1 MMDLRYF
8 SFDVAQLQIKDI
20 ERATLDS
27 VIRNTALRDFDV
39 SYFRS
44 FDVSQ
49 HSYLGLASRQ
59 TMGQAV
65 RILLPCSGGV
75 SRVLDAG
82 VARPIGLPCGR
93 ALHNRKES

>member
-1 MMDLRYF
+1 MDLRYF

-49 HSYLGLASRQ
+49 HSYL
-59 TMGQAV
+59 
-65 RILLPCSGGV
+65 
-75 SRVLDAG
+75 
-82 VARPIGLPCGR
+82 
-93 ALHNRKES
+93 